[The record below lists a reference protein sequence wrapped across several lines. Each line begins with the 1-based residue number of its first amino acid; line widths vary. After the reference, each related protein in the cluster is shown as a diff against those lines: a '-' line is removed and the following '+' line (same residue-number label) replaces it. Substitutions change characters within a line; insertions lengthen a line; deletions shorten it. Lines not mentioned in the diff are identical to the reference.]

1 MSVAT
6 LEQEVLVAPGI
17 VRRSDRGLCVAG
29 TRVTLYLI
37 MDHLKEGWPPHLLR
51 DQLLLSEEQM
61 DQVMDYIGSHRE
73 EFEAEYQEVVCKC
86 AERER
91 FWREREEER
100 RQRVKPRQ
108 PRDAREAIIAAR
120 LEALRKAGK
129 LR

>member
-29 TRVTLYLI
+29 TRITLYLI

-61 DQVMDYIGSHRE
+61 DQVMDYIESHRE
-73 EFEAEYQEVVCKC
+73 EFEAEYQEVARKC

-108 PRDAREAIIAAR
+108 PRDAREAVIAAR